1 MITEHFQNLLKY
13 DAWCNEQH
21 LISLERAEEKPALAL
36 RSMAH
41 VFAARRNWLQRI
53 RPDYGGKMNFFP
65 ELDCA
70 GIRELMENETE
81 LWSEYLSTL
90 KSEELNR
97 NFDFSDTLGDPYRMK
112 VQSALA
118 QVVLHSAH
126 HRGQVASA
134 LRAAGAQPADA
145 DFYLSDFAE

>member
-1 MITEHFQNLLKY
+1 MTTKHFQNLFKY

-21 LISLERAEEKPALAL
+21 LVSLEQAEEKPASAL

-53 RPDYGGKMNFFP
+53 RPDYGGKMDFYP
-65 ELDCA
+65 ELNCA
-70 GIRELMENETE
+70 GIRELMEEETE

-90 KSEELNR
+90 TSEELGR
-97 NFDFSDTLGDPYRMK
+97 NFDFSDTLGNPYRME

-118 QVVLHSAH
+118 QVALHSAH

-134 LRAAGAQPADA
+134 LRAAGAEPADA
-145 DFYLSDFAE
+145 DFYLSEFAK